1 MKRLYI
7 LCGAMGVGK
16 SATGRALRDLLPDCA
31 FLDGDWCWDMH
42 PFRVTEETKEL
53 VLGNIAFLLNRFLR
67 CSACGHVILAWVL
80 HRQEVLDALL
90 EQVDTAGGAVRPISL
105 VCRPEVL
112 RARIGADIAAG
123 RRDAGAAE
131 RALAYLPLCRELHT
145 QHIDTSELTPEQAA
159 RRILERSQRT

>member
-1 MKRLYI
+1 
-7 LCGAMGVGK
+7 MGVGK
-16 SATGRALRDLLPDCA
+16 TTVCQILKRKLPKCV

-53 VLGNIAFLLNRFLR
+53 VLGNIALLLNRFLR
-67 CSACGHVILAWVL
+67 CSACDHVILAWVL
-80 HRQEVLDALL
+80 HRQEVLHALL
-90 EQVDTAGGAVRPISL
+90 EQVDTAGCVVRLISL

-131 RALAYLPLCRELHT
+131 RALAYLPLYREL
-145 QHIDTSELTPEQAA
+145 QSEHIDTSELTPEQAA
-159 RRILERSQRT
+159 RRIMERSQRT

>member
-1 MKRLYI
+1 M
-7 LCGAMGVGK
+7 
-16 SATGRALRDLLPDCA
+16 
-31 FLDGDWCWDMH
+31 
-42 PFRVTEETKEL
+42 
-53 VLGNIAFLLNRFLR
+53 
-67 CSACGHVILAWVL
+67 ILAWVL

-90 EQVDTAGGAVRPISL
+90 EQVDTAGCVVRPISL

-131 RALAYLPLCRELHT
+131 RALAYLPLYRELHT